1 MTTNVIKTL
10 FDKYKRIMP
19 QAASH
24 DSSYTETEARV
35 EFIDPLFHHMGWD
48 MANNRG
54 LSNSE
59 KEVVREESQPTETTN
74 KRPDYT
80 FRHNGVRKFFVEA
93 KKPAVDIRTHK
104 ESAFQARSYGYTA
117 GHSISVLTNFRTLR
131 IYDAKVEPRSTDG
144 ANVALLVEIQWDEL
158 PDRFIELERILGKS
172 QVESGSIERTYG
184 QTRNSSIRLNES
196 FLQKFNEWRLQIARD
211 LHGKYADLTISDL
224 DDTAQKVINRLILI
238 RMCEDRGIEGEGVLR
253 KCANEK
259 SIVKIRQLFAK
270 LDERYNTGLFDV
282 DNDRLQKDYSI
293 DCELFNEI
301 VEQLYFPSS
310 PYNYSVLDADFIGQ
324 VYELFLV
331 KKLALMAD
339 GAVELVDKPDYVNR
353 EVVVTPQPIVDELV
367 KIVFQKK
374 LSLIPPGE
382 GSRFEKL
389 KAIKCLD
396 IAIGSGRFLLKFFE
410 LLCDELALTA
420 IREGRTECVT
430 ERSTGAFHL
439 RFEQKKQVATSC
451 LFGIDVDYNA
461 VEVARFSLIIKLLED
476 ERSDSLPA
484 GRKVLPNLDS
494 NVVWGNSIVST
505 DFAARNK
512 DVLIRT
518 QPLDWSVKLP
528 SSFDVIIGNPPYM
541 KTEEMKEKNPEE
553 HSYIKKRYATAH
565 KQFDKYFAFIER
577 SIGKLSDSGIT
588 GLVVPNKWMTNE
600 SGKKLRGMI
609 SQNQHLCCLV
619 NFGTELVFEGKST
632 YVCIL
637 VASKTPSQSFDY
649 NQPQNY
655 QLWAEGHRSSSMR
668 IDSNLIKEFGS
679 DTWVLP
685 ADRAEKQIIDHLC
698 EEAVRLDTIVDIKN
712 GIQTSAESIFS
723 IDEHRTEGNVI
734 VFKKNGR
741 VHRIE
746 SALTRPYLKDS
757 TNSIR
762 SYLNVSCASLLIF
775 PYTIDQQG
783 HASLIPPDILSRD
796 YPLTYSYLKAHEDT
810 LNKRDVQ
817 PTPNPGVFY
826 AYGRHQSLE
835 SAFQAP
841 KLIYSVNQIGDKYGF
856 DGTGIGFA
864 SGGTA
869 GEVAIINPRDGY
881 TLELILAILNQPEI
895 EFLLRKRG
903 SPFRGGYYSR
913 GTAVM
918 AGLLIPRVDLSIAR
932 NANLVVTITGHVRDR
947 IVLEGQRLSA
957 TGRQLE
963 TLKTRIAV
971 LDDQIT
977 NLIHSLWNVEPM
989 VFEAAGGLI
998 GRQN

>member
-1 MTTNVIKTL
+1 
-10 FDKYKRIMP
+10 MP
-19 QAASH
+19 QATLHNST
-24 DSSYTETEARV
+24 YTETEARV
-35 EFIDPLFHHMGWD
+35 EFIDPLFHQMGWD
-48 MANNRG
+48 MANSRG

-59 KEVVREESQPTETTN
+59 KEVVREESQPTETSN

-93 KKPAVDIRTHK
+93 KKPSVDIRTQK

-131 IYDAKVEPRSTDG
+131 IYDAKVEPRPTDD
-144 ANVALLVEIQWDEL
+144 ANVALLVEIQWNEL
-158 PDRFIELERILGKS
+158 PDRFLELEGILGKT
-172 QVESGSIERTYG
+172 QVESGSIERIYG
-184 QTRNSSIRLNES
+184 ESRTSSILLNAS
-196 FLQKFNEWRLQIARD
+196 FLQKFNEWRLKIARD
-211 LHGKYADLTISDL
+211 LHGRYADLAISDL

-259 SIVKIRQLFAK
+259 SVVKIRQLFAK

-282 DNDRLQKDYSI
+282 KNDRLQRDYSI
-293 DCELFNEI
+293 DCEVFNEI

-324 VYELFLV
+324 VYELFLI
-331 KKLALMAD
+331 KKLALTAD
-339 GAVELVDKPDYVNR
+339 GEVELADKPDYVNR

-374 LSLIPPGE
+374 LSLIPFGE

-389 KAIKCLD
+389 KRLKCLD

-410 LLCDELALTA
+410 LLSDELALTA
-420 IREGRTECVT
+420 IREGRTEYLT
-430 ERSTGAFHL
+430 ERSTGAFQL
-439 RFEQKKQVATSC
+439 RFEQKKQIATNC

-476 ERSDSLPA
+476 ERSDSLPQ
-484 GRKVLPNLDS
+484 GRKILPNLDN

-505 DFAARNK
+505 DFASNNK
-512 DVLIRT
+512 EVITRT

-553 HSYIKKRYATAH
+553 HSYIKKHYATAH
-565 KQFDKYFAFIER
+565 KQFDKYFAFIEK
-577 SIGKLSDSGIT
+577 SIEKLSVSGIT

-600 SGKKLRGMI
+600 SGKKLRSMI
-609 SQNQHLCCLV
+609 SQNQHLCCMV

-637 VASKTPSQSFDY
+637 VASKNSSPSFEYTQPHDY
-649 NQPQNY
+649 K
-655 QLWAEGHRSSSMR
+655 LWTEGEKSSSMV
-668 IDSNLIKEFGS
+668 IDSDLIKEFGS

-685 ADRAEKQIIDHLC
+685 ADNTEKQIIDHLC

-723 IDEHRTEGNVI
+723 IDEYETEGNLL
-734 VFKKNGR
+734 VFRKNGR
-741 VHRIE
+741 IYQIE
-746 SALTRPYLKDS
+746 SELTKPYLKDS
-757 TNSIR
+757 ANNIH
-762 SYLNVSCASLLIF
+762 SYLNISCSSLLIF

-783 HASLIPPDILSRD
+783 HSSLIPPEVLSRD
-796 YPLTYSYLKAHEDT
+796 YPLVYSYFREHEEILK
-810 LNKRDVQ
+810 KRDIQ
-817 PTPNPGVFY
+817 PAPNPGEFY

-835 SAFQAP
+835 SAFLSP
-841 KLIYSVNQIGDKYGF
+841 KLIYSVNQVGDKYGF

-918 AGLLIPRVDLSIAR
+918 AGLLIPRVDLSITR
-932 NANLVVTITGHVRDR
+932 NANLARTITEHVRDR
-947 IVLEGQRLSA
+947 ISLENQHLSA
-957 TGRQLE
+957 KGRQLE
-963 TLKTRIAV
+963 SLKTKITL

-977 NLIHSLWNVEPM
+977 NLIHLLWNVEPT
-989 VFEAAGGLI
+989 VFEAARGLI
-998 GRQN
+998 GRTN

>member
-35 EFIDPLFHHMGWD
+35 EFIDPLFNHMGWD

-117 GHSISVLTNFRTLR
+117 GHSISVLTNFRSLR
-131 IYDAKVEPRSTDG
+131 IYDAKVEPRSTDD
-144 ANVALLVEIQWDEL
+144 ANVALLVDIQWDEL

-172 QVESGSIERTYG
+172 HVESGSIERTYG
-184 QTRNSSIRLNES
+184 QSSTSSIRLNES

-211 LHGKYADLTISDL
+211 LHGRYADLTISDL

-293 DCELFNEI
+293 DCELINEI

-331 KKLALMAD
+331 KKLALTAG

-382 GSRFEKL
+382 GSRFDKL

-439 RFEQKKQVATSC
+439 RFEQKKQVATNC

-461 VEVARFSLIIKLLED
+461 VEVARFSLIIKLLEE

-494 NVVWGNSIVST
+494 NIVWGNSIVST
-505 DFAARNK
+505 DFDARNE

-528 SSFDVIIGNPPYM
+528 PSFDVIIGNPPYM

-609 SQNQHLCCLV
+609 SQNLCCLV

-637 VASKTPSQSFDY
+637 VVSKTPSQSFEY

-655 QLWAEGHRSSSMR
+655 QLWAEGHRSSSMM

-685 ADRAEKQIIDHLC
+685 ADTAEKQIIDHLC

-723 IDEHRTEGNVI
+723 IDEHQAEGNVI

-741 VHRIE
+741 AHRIE

-757 TNSIR
+757 ANSIR
-762 SYLNVSCASLLIF
+762 SYLNVSCTSLLIF

-783 HASLIPPDILSRD
+783 HASIIPPDVLSRD

-810 LNKRDVQ
+810 LNKRDIQ

-835 SAFQAP
+835 SAFQSP

-932 NANLVVTITGHVRDR
+932 NANLVVIITGHVRDR
-947 IVLEGQRLSA
+947 IALEGQRLSA